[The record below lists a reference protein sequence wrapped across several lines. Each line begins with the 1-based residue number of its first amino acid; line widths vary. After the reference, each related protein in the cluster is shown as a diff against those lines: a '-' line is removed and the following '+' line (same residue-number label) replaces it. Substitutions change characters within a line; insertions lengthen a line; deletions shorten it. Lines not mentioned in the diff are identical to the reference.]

1 MGKTSGTEREELGAS
16 QLRGPRSG
24 DRSKSRWSEPPLR
37 FQTLANG
44 EGEQNFAKGNGA
56 LFEAW
61 RRPGG
66 NQRRLC
72 RIGVTMR

>member
-1 MGKTSGTEREELGAS
+1 MDTDMGKTSGTERKVLGAS
-16 QLRGPRSG
+16 QLRAPRSG

-37 FQTLANG
+37 FQALPNG
-44 EGEQNFAKGNGA
+44 GEWQNFAKGNGA

-66 NQRRLC
+66 TR
-72 RIGVTMR
+72 GDYAASG